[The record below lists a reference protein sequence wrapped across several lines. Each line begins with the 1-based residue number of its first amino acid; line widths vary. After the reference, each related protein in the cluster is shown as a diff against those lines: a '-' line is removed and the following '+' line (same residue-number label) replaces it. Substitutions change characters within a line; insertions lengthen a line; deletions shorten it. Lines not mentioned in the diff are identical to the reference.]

1 MTLKEQQKRIAER
14 LNETRK
20 TIQKNIKELLEKW
33 SIGKSVENQVQTLQ
47 ANIEK
52 AFKLTLLGLNVAT
65 RDQIDFLNKRI
76 DILAEQILALEKSK
90 EAAKEKKATKKKSKK
105 KKDK

>member
-1 MTLKEQQKRIAER
+1 MTLKEQQKRITER

-76 DILAEQILALEKSK
+76 DILAEQIAAMEKSK
-90 EAAKEKKATKKKSKK
+90 ETSKK
-105 KKDK
+105 KKSAQKKDKKKKG

>member
-1 MTLKEQQKRIAER
+1 MTLKEQQKRITER

-20 TIQKNIKELLEKW
+20 TIQRNIKELLEKW

-76 DILAEQILALEKSK
+76 DILAEQISAMEKSK
-90 EAAKEKKATKKKSKK
+90 EAPKKKSAKK
-105 KKDK
+105 KTKKQK

>member
-1 MTLKEQQKRIAER
+1 MTLKEQQKRMAER

-90 EAAKEKKATKKKSKK
+90 EAPKEKKTAKKKSKK